1 MPLLSVMQI
10 GYNAG
15 GRFANPHGRT
25 GPRTEP
31 MHAHPATAAAVSSLI
46 LLREDIEGVAV
57 LTLNR
62 PQSRNS
68 LSEAML
74 EALGDALTAIAHDGS
89 VRAVVLAAN
98 GPAFSAGHDLKE
110 LNQRRSDADRG
121 RAYFKHVMTTCSA
134 VMQQIVLL
142 SQPVIAAV
150 QATATAAGCQLVAS
164 CDLAVASRA
173 AKFATPGVNIGLFCS
188 TPMVALSRN
197 VSRKHAMEMLL
208 TGDMISAEDAQ
219 RIGLVNAVVAAGS
232 EREEAI
238 KLAKKIAAKS
248 SLTVKIGKEA
258 FYRQL
263 EMPLAEAYKYTSE
276 VMVENMLARDA
287 EEGIGAFIEKRE
299 PNWKDR

>member
-1 MPLLSVMQI
+1 MS
-10 GYNAG
+10 AG
-15 GRFANPHGRT
+15 H
-25 GPRTEP
+25 
-31 MHAHPATAAAVSSLI
+31 AAAVASPSSSVI
-46 LLREDIEGVAV
+46 LLREDLGGVAV

-62 PQSRNS
+62 PETRNS

-74 EALGDALTAIAHDGS
+74 EALGDAFTAIAHDRA

-110 LNQRRSDADRG
+110 LTRHRADADRG
-121 RAYFKHVMTTCSA
+121 RAYFKHIMATCGA
-134 VMQQIVLL
+134 MMQQIVALP
-142 SQPVIAAV
+142 QPVIAAV

-164 CDLAVASRA
+164 CDLAVASRT
-173 AKFATPGVNIGLFCS
+173 AKFATPGVDLGLFCS

-208 TGDMISAEDAQ
+208 SGEMISAEHAA
-219 RIGLVNAVVAAGS
+219 RIGLVNRVVTPGR

-238 KLAKKIAAKS
+238 KLAKHIAAKS
-248 SLTVKIGKEA
+248 TLTVKIGKEA

-263 EMPLAEAYKYTSE
+263 EMPLAEAYKYASE

-287 EEGIGAFIEKRE
+287 EEGIGAFVGKRE
-299 PNWKDR
+299 PKWEDR